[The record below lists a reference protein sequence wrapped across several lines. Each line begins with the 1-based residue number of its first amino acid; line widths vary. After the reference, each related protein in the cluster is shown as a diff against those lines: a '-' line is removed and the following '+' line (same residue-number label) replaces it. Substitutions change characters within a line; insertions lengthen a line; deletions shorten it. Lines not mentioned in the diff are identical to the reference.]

1 MIGTREGYRLFDLL
15 LRNERE
21 FKRYYNLYYILYK
34 QARKIADGD
43 NSYIS
48 IFQDT
53 IFENSDILPEGV
65 YIKLQD
71 QLKLAYEATNRR
83 CCHCHCH

>member
-1 MIGTREGYRLFDLL
+1 MIGTTREGYMLFDLL
-15 LRNERE
+15 LREARKI
-21 FKRYYNLYYILYK
+21 KRYDLYHKLYK
-34 QARKIADGD
+34 QAKKIADGD

-71 QLKLAYEATNRR
+71 QLKLAYDTANRR
-83 CCHCHCH
+83 CCHCHQP